1 MYISVCVNI
10 HFCILQPHYSK
21 ALDFAEVLPLSKIKI
36 QMHSWSLCTFAFVIT
51 IMLFKKGI

>member
-1 MYISVCVNI
+1 MYVSVCVNI
-10 HFCILQPHYSK
+10 HFVYYSLVYSK
-21 ALDFAEVLPLSKIKI
+21 ALDVVEILPLFKIKI